1 MGNPLPEVD
10 PSTWRFMRNI
20 YRRIYRE
27 KSLTD
32 WLSSMRL
39 AHAALHYEDI
49 RVDRLL
55 AQCMA
60 IPEYTIIARAGH
72 LPCEISDLSD
82 EDDPSK
88 SKERRTAHESD
99 ASD

>member
-1 MGNPLPEVD
+1 MENPLPEVD

-20 YRRIYRE
+20 YRSIYHE

-39 AHAALHYEDI
+39 AHAVLHDEDI

-55 AQCMA
+55 AQCIA
-60 IPEYTIIARAGH
+60 ILEYTIIARAGH
-72 LPCEISDLSD
+72 LPCEISGPSD
-82 EDDPSK
+82 DNDPSERN
-88 SKERRTAHESD
+88 ERRQAHQSD
-99 ASD
+99 TND